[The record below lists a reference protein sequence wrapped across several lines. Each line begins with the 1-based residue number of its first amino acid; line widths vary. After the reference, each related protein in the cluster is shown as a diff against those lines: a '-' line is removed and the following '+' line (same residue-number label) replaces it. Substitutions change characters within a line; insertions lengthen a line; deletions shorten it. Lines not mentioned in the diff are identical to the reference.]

1 MRMIEINNDR
11 YKIIVMQSTKNTTT
25 TTTIKCTCT
34 LHVCIH
40 EPYKCGWLVK
50 VVTRARVRFQIRIF
64 FITSLL
70 RH

>member
-25 TTTIKCTCT
+25 TTIKCTCT

-40 EPYKCGWLVK
+40 EPYKC
-50 VVTRARVRFQIRIF
+50 APF
-64 FITSLL
+64 
-70 RH
+70 